1 MFWILLI
8 HIPCAF
14 RSSPQSAK
22 LVRRHLVLLWNTRD
36 LQLSR
41 VFWIS
46 CSLFKLNKNGRSDM
60 GGFWGS
66 NICLLSERYAIER
79 KWLYCYKL
87 HRLSRSTFQAAFM
100 TRRVVLCCIVLLC
113 CAVLC
118 CAVLCCAVLWKG
130 LLSLATRQIYQWIF
144 GPGCNLGCAMKNYFW
159 AKLKLNL
166 NNWISNALYEILSS
180 KVGYWT
186 QLNTWTLQN
195 TERLGLNI

>member
-100 TRRVVLCCIVLLC
+100 TRRVVL
-113 CAVLC
+113 
-118 CAVLCCAVLWKG
+118 WKG

-144 GPGCNLGCAMKNYFW
+144 GPGCKLGCAMKNYFW

-166 NNWISNALYEILSS
+166 NN
-180 KVGYWT
+180 
-186 QLNTWTLQN
+186 
-195 TERLGLNI
+195 